1 MDSTFL
7 KLWHLLTPDQR
18 RTSMWI
24 ASSAG
29 YIAISVELQTEFE
42 RLFHQIVQPTFL
54 ARRKPDTGNV

>member
-1 MDSTFL
+1 
-7 KLWHLLTPDQR
+7 
-18 RTSMWI
+18 MWI